1 MYREFRPDPKLR
13 PFVECGWLR
22 SGSATPFDTGDARR
36 LRGRVRDRKRR
47 SHGWSAA
54 AAKGTYPASVVPI
67 AFAFEHYV
75 HIRCDL
81 LSPGGPLSAEPPASD
96 ELRLAPTLDW
106 IEAALP
112 QPNAKLLDGMDK
124 AVEVRVTG
132 VSGRTLRIGNG
143 DVPAQITRDS
153 TAFIRWI
160 TQRGSWEALGV
171 DAHGD
176 PSALD
181 VVRRLTVF

>member
-1 MYREFRPDPKLR
+1 M
-13 PFVECGWLR
+13 
-22 SGSATPFDTGDARR
+22 S
-36 LRGRVRDRKRR
+36 
-47 SHGWSAA
+47 
-54 AAKGTYPASVVPI
+54 
-67 AFAFEHYV
+67 
-75 HIRCDL
+75 
-81 LSPGGPLSAEPPASD
+81 LSAE
-96 ELRLAPTLDW
+96 R

-112 QPNAKLLDGMDK
+112 QQNAKLLDGMDK

-132 VSGRTLRIGNG
+132 VSGRTLRIGSA
-143 DVPAQITRDS
+143 DVGAQITSDS
-153 TAFIRWI
+153 TAFVRWI